1 MDNKKLA
8 ELLFPTIDKVTE
20 DYKNMYPKRDLP
32 SGAPVT
38 RLGPSPTGFIHLG
51 NLYGAFVDER
61 IAHLNEGIFYLRLE
75 DTDDKRYVEGSI
87 EAIID
92 SLGFFGITFD
102 EGINKNGE
110 SGKYGPYAQSQRGHI
125 YKVFVKELVEK
136 GVAYPCFM
144 NEEVIS
150 EIREAQEKNKLTP
163 GIYGQY
169 AKCRDLTFEEVE
181 AKINNGDE
189 YVIRLKSQGNSEI
202 DKENQSDYFTI
213 VDGIRGEIS
222 MPRNFQDVVILK
234 KIGLP
239 TYHFAHVVDDYLMRT
254 THVVRGEEWLASLP
268 IHIELF
274 EALELEKPIYCHTA
288 VLMKLDENGNKKKLS
303 KRNDPEL
310 ALSFY
315 KEKGYHYKAV
325 REYLLTILN
334 SNFEEWRIENPDLP
348 IDDFNFT
355 FEKMSKA
362 GALFDLNK
370 LNDVSKD
377 VILTIDNE
385 NLATFLLEWAKEF
398 DETTFNLLSNNR
410 KTLLE
415 ALSLGRDGDKPRK
428 DFIYA
433 SQIIEFISYFFDE
446 TFKIEEDL
454 PENISPDDAKEI
466 FNRYLSLYDEDDNQE
481 QWFNKVKELGEEL
494 KYAKKPKD
502 YKKNPDQFKGHVGH
516 VSTAIRIAIMGRSQS
531 PDLWEIQ
538 QILGKEKVFSRIN
551 SYLNELS

>member
-1 MDNKKLA
+1 MNNKKLA
-8 ELLFPTIDKVTE
+8 ELLFPTIETTTA
-20 DYKNMYPKRDLP
+20 DYKNMYPERDLP
-32 SGAPVT
+32 NNTPVT

-61 IAHLNEGIFYLRLE
+61 LAHLNNGIFYLRLE
-75 DTDDKRYVEGSI
+75 DTDEKRYVEGSV

-92 SLGFFGITFD
+92 ALSFFGIVFD

-110 SGKYGPYAQSQRGHI
+110 SGSYGPYAQSQRGHI
-125 YKVFVKELVEK
+125 YKAFVKELVAH
-136 GVAYPCFM
+136 GLAYPCFM
-144 NEEVIS
+144 GEDEIAQIRATQEE
-150 EIREAQEKNKLTP
+150 NKLTP
-163 GIYGQY
+163 GIYGEY
-169 AKCRDLTFEEVE
+169 AKCRDLSFEEVQ
-181 AKINNGDE
+181 AKLDNEEE
-189 YVIRLKSQGNSEI
+189 YVIRLKSQGSSNI
-202 DKENQSDYFTI
+202 DKENQEGYFTI

-274 EALELEKPIYCHTA
+274 EALKLEKPIFCHTA

-315 KEKGYHYKAV
+315 KEKGYHYKSV

-334 SNFEEWRIENPDLP
+334 SNFEEWRIENPSLP
-348 IDDFNFT
+348 AENFNFT
-355 FEKMSKA
+355 LEKMSKA

-377 VILTIDNE
+377 VLLTISSD
-385 NLATFLLEWAKEF
+385 NLATFLLEWANEF
-398 DETTFNLLSNNR
+398 DKGTFHLLNNNKETLI
-410 KTLLE
+410 K

-428 DFIYA
+428 DFIFA
-433 SQIIEFISYFFDE
+433 SQIIDYISYFFDE
-446 TFKIEEDL
+446 KFTIEEGL
-454 PENISPDDAKEI
+454 PENVSNEDCAEI
-466 FNRYLSLYDEDDNQE
+466 FNKYLTLYNEKDDQE
-481 QWFNKVKELGEEL
+481 QWFSKVKELGKEL
-494 KYAKKPKD
+494 GYAKKPKD
-502 YKKNPDQFKGHVGH
+502 YKKNPDQYKGHVGH

-538 QILGKEKVFSRIN
+538 QILGKEKVFARIKA
-551 SYLNELS
+551 YLSNL